1 MDFIK
6 KHYEKII
13 LAVVLLGLAGAAAYL
28 PFLVSS
34 IRAELEES
42 IRPTKAKEFQPKD
55 LSDDI
60 ALLNRARKPDPVVIA
75 SPEHNTFNPVGWLED
90 RGTLYKDRSY
100 GRKGP
105 NNLKIVETRPLYLR
119 ISYNGD
125 KKLNPENPRYSFAVT
140 REAAEKRSE
149 RRKVTRL
156 ARLRDK
162 NDIFILK
169 QVKGNHMKPDGF
181 VLELLDS
188 NRTIEV
194 EALQEYSE
202 VTGFQA
208 DLVYPAANDRKFT
221 SQRKGD
227 KISIE
232 KRNYEVVF
240 VSETEVVL
248 SDEKTSKH
256 TTITSGLIE

>member
-42 IRPTKAKEFQPKD
+42 IRPTKAKEFQAKD
-55 LSDDI
+55 LSGDI
-60 ALLNRARKPDPVVIA
+60 ALLNRAKNPSSVIIA
-75 SPEHNTFNPVGWLED
+75 GPEHNTFNPVGWLN
-90 RGTLYKDRSY
+90 RNGTLVKDRFY
-100 GRKGP
+100 GRTGP
-105 NNLKIVETRPLYLR
+105 NALIIKETRPLYLR
-119 ISYNGD
+119 IAFD
-125 KKLNPENPRYSFAVT
+125 PTKELKEENPRYYFAVT
-140 REAAEKRSE
+140 REAAVKKSE

-156 ARLRDK
+156 ARHRDK

-169 QVKGNHMKPDGF
+169 EIKGNPMKPDSF
-181 VLELLDS
+181 VIELLDS
-188 NRTIEV
+188 NKTITV
-194 EALQEYSE
+194 NALQEYTE
-202 VTGFQA
+202 ITGHQA
-208 DLVYPAANDRKFT
+208 DLVYPPSNDRKFT

-227 KISIE
+227 KISVE

-256 TTITSGLIE
+256 TTINKG